1 MGKNTVKIASGFVFF
16 AKAPGKVAFSP
27 RKGESSNYYLQ
38 LRAVK
43 LGKCRS
49 FRRLCTHLLN
59 FLFDDA
65 CVCVCNEQCFMKS
78 VLGPDVEKAKII
90 GVLLQAPRGFIHIAK
105 IGG

>member
-1 MGKNTVKIASGFVFF
+1 M
-16 AKAPGKVAFSP
+16 
-27 RKGESSNYYLQ
+27 
-38 LRAVK
+38 
-43 LGKCRS
+43 
-49 FRRLCTHLLN
+49 LN